1 MNRHLAPLAFVLSLA
16 PLVAGAAS
24 AFPEAER
31 NYDTYCVQCHGV
43 HRNGRGVN
51 AAHMSVQP
59 RDHTDSK
66 AMNDVPNDEM
76 FKAIK
81 EGGLA
86 VNKSILMPV
95 WGKVLRD
102 DEIHQL
108 VDYLREICKCGT

>member
-1 MNRHLAPLAFVLSLA
+1 MNRHLAHLALALSLA
-16 PLVAGAAS
+16 PLAAAATS

-43 HRNGRGVN
+43 HRNGKGVN